1 MLIKAFLLL
10 CLLAGVIHGLT
21 ESNPGTDNEFEAC
34 WERCYQVSITREV
47 LYRKIKYSKNIIIN
61 EFFPESR

>member
-10 CLLAGVIHGLT
+10 CLLAGVIHSLT

-34 WERCYQVSITREV
+34 WERCYQVSYYFFCHNFI
-47 LYRKIKYSKNIIIN
+47 LKYYLKKNFRKQMKVPK
-61 EFFPESR
+61 